1 VPRTALLGGADGGLP
16 LVDAV
21 VMSGLANSKSRA
33 RQSIDG
39 GGVYVNNRRVD
50 DPTATL
56 GVADLLHDRYVVL
69 RLGKRNYHLL
79 VAG

>member
-1 VPRTALLGGADGGLP
+1 
-16 LVDAV
+16 
-21 VMSGLANSKSRA
+21 M
-33 RQSIDG
+33 
-39 GGVYVNNRRVD
+39 NNRRVD